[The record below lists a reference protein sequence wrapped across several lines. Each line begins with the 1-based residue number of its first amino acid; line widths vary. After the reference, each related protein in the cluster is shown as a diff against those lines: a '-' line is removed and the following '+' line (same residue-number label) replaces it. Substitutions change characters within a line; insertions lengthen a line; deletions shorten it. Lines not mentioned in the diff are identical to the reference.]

1 MIPRPASRLT
11 AGVVIVPFFY
21 VLPGPVFRPVAGG
34 WSVPLPPAFTAFTPF
49 QGRGFGVFLAL
60 PVLLSVYGPF
70 YKAITGNRWRDITAL
85 PDCHPRSNPGT
96 SCGFFL
102 LGLSFFRMLPCCHLP
117 STNRR
122 TAWEMLYSVSLPP
135 ILSATSCQAQPST
148 NRSKQAS
155 LILGFLRLS
164 IHVVISCWR
173 ASYSLICCRS
183 FAFSSTMPAAL
194 SPVLSE
200 CHPTPGRGIPSSR
213 CDRAEYAESRIAS
226 SRSFSCCM
234 SASSPRSFES

>member
-1 MIPRPASRLT
+1 MDSSAFLSV
-11 AGVVIVPFFY
+11 ACFPFF
-21 VLPGPVFRPVAGG
+21 LLFLGLFSGLLLEDGAF
-34 WSVPLPPAFTAFTPF
+34 PLPPAFAAFTPF

-102 LGLSFFRMLPCCHLP
+102 LGLSFFRMLPWYHLI
-117 STNRR
+117 SMYRR
-122 TAWEMLYSVSLPP
+122 TAWAMAYSVSVPP
-135 ILSATSCQAQPST
+135 ILSATSCQVQPSQ
-148 NRSKQAS
+148 NFSKIAS
-155 LILGFLRLS
+155 LIRGILIRS
-164 IHVVISCWR
+164 IQSVSSAR
-173 ASYSLICCRS
+173 SRSSSAICCRN
-183 FAFSSTMPAAL
+183 FADSSTMPAAL

-213 CDRAEYAESRIAS
+213 CDRAEYAESCIAS

-234 SASSPRSFES
+234 SASSPRSFAS